1 MPRAAAGS
9 AIIRASWPPPTTATV
24 GAAGS
29 PGLTRRSVV
38 ARGTGS
44 DRGRLGRA
52 HGVGV
57 AGRLGLEPEPVTA
70 HGGDQV
76 GLAGVVA
83 ELAADPS
90 EVHVDGLRRG
100 PEGGV
105 PDRVHQL
112 VTGHDSAGPLH
123 EKMQQVELLAR
134 EDDLAFI
141 SPHPAGSRVHGDVLD
156 LEHAL
161 KIGTGGPFPPGNG
174 STRPRGTVKSG
185 RSERLCDRVHRRAT
199 PRRRCAPARSVTPYG
214 DRLDEPEPPHPAWPQ
229 GPGLELLLREEPGR
243 ALVDD
248 DPVAPSYRG
257 QPGRHV

>member
-38 ARGTGS
+38 ARGPRS

-52 HGVGV
+52 YGVGV
-57 AGRLGLEPEPVTA
+57 ARRLGLEPEAVATDR
-70 HGGDQV
+70 GDQA
-76 GLAGVVA
+76 GLARVVA
-83 ELAADPS
+83 ELAADPA
-90 EVHVDGLRRG
+90 EVHVDGLRRR

-123 EKMQQVELLAR
+123 EEMQQVELLAR

-185 RSERLCDRVHRRAT
+185 SPERVCERVHR
-199 PRRRCAPARSVTPYG
+199 
-214 DRLDEPEPPHPAWPQ
+214 L
-229 GPGLELLLREEPGR
+229 PGR
-243 ALVDD
+243 ADAPRGSRRH
-248 DPVAPSYRG
+248 PVSDAVWRPARRVRSLAPDGPAGPWSRTG
-257 QPGRHV
+257 PPGAARPWSRRR